1 MQYEYYYQQLSIIE
15 RKIYRTVSD
24 GIKEFKPY
32 VEFKNILDVNLMR
45 IFRAIEYDHP
55 ELFYWN
61 GQRIRTKTKGIS
73 KAVKLDYYW
82 KQEEVKKFLPKI
94 KQGIDS
100 ILSKSKGC
108 DSSEYERFKS
118 IYECMVRNISYDFER
133 AKSKNSEDVAYAH
146 TILGVFAKQK
156 AVCDGISKAFKY
168 VLERAGVDS
177 IVVFGKMGL
186 NGEPHAWNIVWIKD
200 EPCHVDLTWAV
211 ENSNTRRIN
220 HDYVGLTDAQ
230 IKRDHSIDD
239 VLKVPKC
246 DNEELDFYVRNKS
259 AIKSQEE
266 LKDYLQKHAK
276 EKPFE
281 INVRLDFKCD
291 IEEMLKKSTDYI
303 IEHYVAKGQY
313 VIIETQLRKEQN
325 IMVIAGK

>member
-1 MQYEYYYQQLSIIE
+1 MQYEYYYQQLLVNE
-15 RKIYRTVSD
+15 RKIYRIIYNGV
-24 GIKEFKPY
+24 KEFKDY
-32 VEFKNILDVNLMR
+32 VELKNVVDANWGR
-45 IFRAIEYDHP
+45 IFKAVEYDHP
-55 ELFYWN
+55 EVYYWN
-61 GQRIRTKTKGIS
+61 GQRVRTKSKGFS

-82 KQEEVKKFLPKI
+82 KPEEIKKFMPKI
-94 KQGIDS
+94 KQGVGS
-100 ILSKSKGC
+100 ILRKSNGF
-108 DSSEYERFKS
+108 DSTEYERFKS
-118 IYECMVRNISYDFER
+118 IYDCMVRNISYDFER
-133 AKSKNSEDVAYAH
+133 VASKKTEDIAYAH
-146 TILGVFAKQK
+146 TILGVFAKKK

-168 VLERAGVDS
+168 VLERAGIDS

-186 NGEPHAWNIVWIKD
+186 NGEPHAWNIVWIDD

-230 IKRDHSIDD
+230 IKKDHSIDD
-239 VLKVPKC
+239 ALKVPKC
-246 DNEELDFYVRNKS
+246 DNEELDFYIRNKS

-266 LKDYLQKHAK
+266 LKVYLQQHAK